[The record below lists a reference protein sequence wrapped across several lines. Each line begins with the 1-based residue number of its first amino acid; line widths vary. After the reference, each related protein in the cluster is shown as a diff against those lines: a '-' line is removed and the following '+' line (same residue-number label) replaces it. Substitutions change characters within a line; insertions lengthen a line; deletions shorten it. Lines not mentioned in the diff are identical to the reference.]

1 MLGFV
6 LFSNDRFYPYEV
18 EEGGGGLL
26 LTWLNFNHSMYK

>member
-18 EEGGGGLL
+18 EGGGGGGGGGG
-26 LTWLNFNHSMYK
+26 F